1 MLVSP
6 STTNTPTRH
15 EASHLLS
22 RVLDVTSPQSAKF
35 DQVWEFGR
43 KRKRREGNYD
53 EDEDESS
60 NILIEESL
68 FVMADNV
75 WDVIEWAFY
84 QSRGGWIN
92 LMSHV
97 VRLLRNDF
105 EANRGKLS
113 GKS

>member
-1 MLVSP
+1 MLVHP
-6 STTNTPTRH
+6 STTNTPSRR

-22 RVLDVTSPQSAKF
+22 RVLDVTSPQFAKF

-43 KRKRREGNYD
+43 KRKRRENYD
-53 EDEDESS
+53 DDEDESS

-68 FVMADNV
+68 FAMADNV

-84 QSRGGWIN
+84 QSRGGWVD

-105 EANRGKLS
+105 EASRG
-113 GKS
+113 